1 MSEPEL
7 QAGERRQTESGDILS
22 LSPLPVET
30 GAKASDPVQWIR
42 RKTDQWMDL
51 QGGNL
56 VFAAELALM
65 FFSLCILLFLAM
77 AYTTAAFY
85 AHNGYF
91 IWDPMVAAA
100 IGSFFFTAPFGLV
113 IHFRANK
120 EIKESPPIR
129 FNRSKRQVAIPRW
142 VDGKKKVK
150 IPFWGEGFFMWIYI
164 IYFITFMVM
173 IIPFISDEPMDARGW
188 AFVRYGLVGLIV
200 ESFIFVPYLLVG
212 LCLKKK
218 HAPRLEYVYHPW
230 EQLVAYIEER
240 RNLGPSIFTE
250 QVMLTLAVPNP
261 DDPETALAATSI
273 SVGHETAGLAQ
284 WESLRCF
291 MEEGPEA
298 CPDPQNND
306 TLAHY
311 KESCRRARQEKS
323 TGAWLWKKVGDWFFQ
338 RYLAYRLT
346 EWRVNK
352 LSPKTLPDDL
362 HEWSRPIPENQ
373 QAKPSEALQQ
383 ANQQIRALRK
393 KHPRLTPQQLLEEY
407 YRVSTEHETLLA

>member
-1 MSEPEL
+1 
-7 QAGERRQTESGDILS
+7 
-22 LSPLPVET
+22 
-30 GAKASDPVQWIR
+30 
-42 RKTDQWMDL
+42 
-51 QGGNL
+51 
-56 VFAAELALM
+56 
-65 FFSLCILLFLAM
+65 M

-85 AHNGYF
+85 VHNGYF

-113 IHFRANK
+113 THFRANK
-120 EIKESPPIR
+120 ELKESPPIR
-129 FNRSKRQVAIPRW
+129 LNRQKRQIAIPQW
-142 VDGKKKVK
+142 VGGKNVK
-150 IPFWGEGFFMWIYI
+150 IPLWGKDVWIG
-164 IYFITFMVM
+164 IYVIYMFTIF
-173 IIPFISDEPMDARGW
+173 A
-188 AFVRYGLVGLIV
+188 LIV
-200 ESFIFVPYLLVG
+200 PFTETEPFDDYQRAYIFWSWVVFGIENLIFIPYIATAVY
-212 LCLKKK
+212 LKKK

-240 RNLGPSIFTE
+240 RNLGTSIFTE

-273 SVGHETAGLAQ
+273 SVGHESAGLAQ